1 VVAKAVPLEES
12 LTIAVNILTIERH
25 IAKTQRRFPEARGNF
40 SALMNNIA
48 FAAKIIS
55 SHVNRAGLVNIL
67 GETGEE
73 NVQGERVQKLDVY
86 ANETIIRIVGAGG
99 QVCAMGSEEN
109 ETMIPVEDI
118 HEGGRYV
125 LLFDPLDGSSNIDV
139 NVSIGTIF
147 SILRRVSPDSGPAE
161 ERDLLQPGFR
171 QVAAGYIIYGSS
183 TMFVY
188 TAGMGVHGF
197 TLDPSCGEFLLSHE
211 NIRIPTT
218 AKVYSVNEGYAR
230 YWDDASRRVV
240 DAFRMGNEERAPLSS
255 RYIGSLV
262 ADFHRN
268 LLTGGVFFYPAVS
281 KSENAPLRP
290 KLRLLYEAAPLA
302 YIVDQ
307 AGGHASDGVG
317 PILRRQP
324 RSLHERVPLI
334 IGSRDD
340 VHYAE
345 KLLHQSTAKP
355 ASDHSLG

>member
-1 VVAKAVPLEES
+1 M
-12 LTIAVNILTIERH
+12 NILTIERH
-25 IAKTQRRFPEARGNF
+25 IAETQRRFPEARGNF

-73 NVQGERVQKLDVY
+73 NVQGERVQKLDLY
-86 ANETIIRIVGAGG
+86 ANETIIRIIGASG

-147 SILRRVSPDSGPAE
+147 SILRRVSPHSGPAQ

-171 QVAAGYIIYGSS
+171 QVAAGYVIYGSS
-183 TMFVY
+183 TVFVY

-197 TLDPSCGEFLLSHE
+197 TLDPSCGEFLLSNE
-211 NIRIPTT
+211 NIRTPKR
-218 AKVYSVNEGYAR
+218 ASVYSVNEGYAR

-240 DAFRMGNEERAPLSS
+240 DAFRLGTEDRPPLTS

-268 LLTGGVFFYPAVS
+268 LLCGGVFFYPAVS
-281 KSENAPLRP
+281 KSPDVAPRP

-307 AGGHASDGVG
+307 AGGYASDGVG

-324 RSLHERVPLI
+324 SGLHERVPLI
-334 IGSRDD
+334 IGSHDD
-340 VHYAE
+340 VHFAE
-345 KLLHQSTAKP
+345 GILHETMANP
-355 ASDHSLG
+355 ASDQSLG

>member
-1 VVAKAVPLEES
+1 
-12 LTIAVNILTIERH
+12 VNILTIERH
-25 IAKTQRRFPEARGNF
+25 IAETQRRFPEARGNF
-40 SALMNNIA
+40 SALLNNIA

-55 SHVNRAGLVNIL
+55 SHVNRAGLVDIL
-67 GETGEE
+67 GDTGEQ
-73 NVQGERVQKLDVY
+73 NVQGERVQKLDRY
-86 ANETIIRIVGAGG
+86 ANETIIKIVGAGG

-109 ETMIPVEDI
+109 ASMIPVAKY

-147 SILRRVSPDSGPAE
+147 SILRRISPESGPANE
-161 ERDLLQPGFR
+161 KDLLQPGFR

-183 TMFVY
+183 TVFVY

-197 TLDPSCGEFLLSHE
+197 TLDPGFGEFLLSHE
-211 NIRIPTT
+211 NIRTPPK
-218 AKVYSVNEGYAR
+218 ARVYSVNEGYAR
-230 YWDDASRRVV
+230 YWDEPSRRVV
-240 DAFRMGNEERAPLSS
+240 SAFREGTADRPPLSS

-268 LLTGGVFFYPAVS
+268 LLSGGVFFYPALYRDGDS
-281 KSENAPLRP
+281 KPTP

-317 PILRRQP
+317 PILRREP
-324 RSLHERVPLI
+324 VSLHERVPLI

-340 VHYAE
+340 VLFAE
-345 KLLHQSTAKP
+345 RLLQE
-355 ASDHSLG
+355 